1 MKLWS
6 RLSRWRFF
14 CLFNLCLLAAA
25 LAVLLYLY
33 LLRVAELPF
42 FCGFARLTN
51 LYCPGCGFT
60 RATEALLRG
69 RLLSSLAA
77 HPFALLGV
85 LTVLYYEL
93 TLFLAARGRGR
104 PSAAP
109 AVAFAIGVVTFF
121 LIRNLLLVCGG
132 VDLLGDLAAFWR

>member
-1 MKLWS
+1 MK
-6 RLSRWRFF
+6 RRFLSGKWRGF
-14 CLFNLCLLAAA
+14 CVFNLFLVCFFA
-25 LAVLLYLY
+25 AVLVYLL

-42 FCGFARLTN
+42 FCGFARLTH

-60 RATEALLRG
+60 RATKALLRG

-93 TLFLAARGRGR
+93 TLFLTARGRGR

-109 AVAFAIGVVTFF
+109 AVAFAIGLVAFF